1 MTIAMNKNTE
11 QKLAAL
17 EATLSAIENSNDQLS
32 KDLEQAREHE
42 KLRMMVHAEELRRA
56 KAHCDKLDRIIDKTR
71 KQASFATARV
81 KQIEEETS
89 EKTSWFKHQEKKEA
103 EKKGHRPLAILRSIF

>member
-1 MTIAMNKNTE
+1 MTMATKSNTE
-11 QKLAAL
+11 QKVAEL
-17 EATLSAIENSNDQLS
+17 EAKLNQIESSNQQLS

-71 KQASFATARV
+71 KQASIATQRV
-81 KQIEEETS
+81 KQIEQETKEAK
-89 EKTSWFKHQEKKEA
+89 EKTSWFKHQEKRWLRKTEPV
-103 EKKGHRPLAILRSIF
+103 KKYSC